1 MSETYYIVKEI
12 IKANYKERYGS
23 SIRQRGLIIAIF
35 ITFGF
40 SVLSFY
46 KFYNIFGKIFLIIS
60 IISLVFFYYK
70 LYKELKVIN
79 HEPTELI
86 TNMKQSLINN
96 KINSV
101 ELIELLQEEIDKEL
115 ENIEKEQKKL
125 FKRISVVFVSVFW
138 IPFAFLTKYYTEQLD
153 SVLTWE
159 SYLSLSTSL
168 LTISLQFIGLLFAVG
183 SPIEEFI
190 SITKKELLLT
200 NRYLNDVKYLYIM
213 ESSE

>member
-101 ELIELLQEEIDKEL
+101 KLIELLQEEIDKEL

-200 NRYLNDVKYLYIM
+200 NRYLNDVKYLYNM

>member
-200 NRYLNDVKYLYIM
+200 NRYLNDVKYLYNM

>member
-1 MSETYYIVKEI
+1 
-12 IKANYKERYGS
+12 
-23 SIRQRGLIIAIF
+23 
-35 ITFGF
+35 
-40 SVLSFY
+40 
-46 KFYNIFGKIFLIIS
+46 
-60 IISLVFFYYK
+60 
-70 LYKELKVIN
+70 
-79 HEPTELI
+79 
-86 TNMKQSLINN
+86 MK
-96 KINSV
+96 
-101 ELIELLQEEIDKEL
+101 LIELLQEEIDKEL

-200 NRYLNDVKYLYIM
+200 NRYLNDVKYLYNM